1 MIGLQNFG
9 GFTNRFDDPVNASLK
24 QWITN
29 KEFDIF
35 GITETN
41 AFWPKIIEKLQF
53 HNRIKEWWNPN
64 LTKGNF
70 AHNPWDTSNDVKQ
83 WGGVAQIS
91 QNQASLRWQ
100 GCKKDPT
107 GQGRWVS
114 QKYWGTKGKMLQVI
128 MAYRPC
134 Q

>member
-1 MIGLQNFG
+1 MSRAIRFRQRQQIRAQKKSSVNSQIYGNGLGLKTDDILRIGLQNFG

-29 KEFDIF
+29 KEFNIF

-41 AFWPKIIEKLQF
+41 VFWPKITEKLQF
-53 HNRIKEWWNPN
+53 HNPIKEWWNPN

-70 AHNPWDTSNDVKQ
+70 AHNQWENSNDVKH

-91 QNQASLRWQ
+91 HNQASL
-100 GCKKDPT
+100 
-107 GQGRWVS
+107 
-114 QKYWGTKGKMLQVI
+114 
-128 MAYRPC
+128 
-134 Q
+134 